1 MKLGKG
7 IAFFHWEWVRCS
19 VKIKGNDDPA
29 RVGQMLLIDS
39 AYHKIIGHELVKE
52 MF

>member
-19 VKIKGNDDPA
+19 VKIKGNDDLA

-39 AYHKIIGHELVKE
+39 AYHEIIGHELVKE

>member
-7 IAFFHWEWVRCS
+7 IAFFHWKWVRCS

-39 AYHKIIGHELVKE
+39 AYHEIIGHELVKE